1 MFTESEVIMIKDDL
15 RNSIVSLMLAES
27 KKDLIKRLYAR
38 FMVILLS
45 DIKISDYEKI
55 SESLYEIERF
65 VNEE

>member
-1 MFTESEVIMIKDDL
+1 MIKDDL